1 MVSDDEKA
9 ACTWNLPCRLLF
21 GVRQTKVQAAF
32 KAWVWRSNAMNAVG
46 LRFRCPESS
55 LHIRLQKPE
64 KCGGGAFAV
73 LAVQA

>member
-1 MVSDDEKA
+1 MRGTD
-9 ACTWNLPCRLLF
+9 L
-21 GVRQTKVQAAF
+21 
-32 KAWVWRSNAMNAVG
+32 NAVG
-46 LRFRCPESS
+46 LRFRCSESS